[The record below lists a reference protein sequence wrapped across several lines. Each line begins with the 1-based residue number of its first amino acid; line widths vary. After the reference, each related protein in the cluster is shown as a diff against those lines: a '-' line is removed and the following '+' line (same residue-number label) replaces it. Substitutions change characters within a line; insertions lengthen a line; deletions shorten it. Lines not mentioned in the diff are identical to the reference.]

1 MLSSILSLIFLLG
14 AVSPVF
20 AGPDVRSSFNDGKKI
35 GFNER
40 SFKAPLPRIEVKTT
54 KSGVSETTVMPK
66 TNLVYAIM
74 PESIYLAGTTK
85 QWVHKGM
92 GDASFSGVSGWYRD
106 PATGKLTHYGANEI
120 PFEEHAGIYTVA
132 LASATTNYAIRS
144 WQFDNVAWTKTRAG
158 ITLFGTDPAG
168 TEKAMFLREDGTA
181 ANIHLISQTITES
194 VFADNAIVTFSY
206 YVKAGTRNWTAI
218 RIVNKDNA
226 PTLGYFNASTG
237 ALGILSGGS
246 SFNVSEQT
254 INGFYRL
261 SATAMIGSAAANP
274 QFQIYLADS
283 DGGIVYNGDANSGL
297 TIFGAMVSETPS
309 AHPYLPTEGSAYVW
323 AGNAGAL
330 TYQLDTM
337 QTALDGTTNALS
349 GASLWGEQLG
359 AELPTAGDMNTACGV
374 DWTCGGNWQISG
386 SSAQVVPVGSSLLY
400 QNVGFIE
407 GSLYKVTFTISDRTA
422 GTVSALMGTSDVY
435 FQATIGSN
443 GTFTYYAM
451 EIAGGNGNFI
461 FSANATFDGTIDTV
475 SIKQVLN
482 AWDSGD
488 GHGLEP
494 PHGTLIQ
501 AVRFTYDFY
510 AEIPGANYGLLGVIS
525 SSASNLY
532 HAGTAFIRT
541 GDGTSSGVLSLSYQK
556 DFWYWFVIEWAV
568 LNSNVSQF
576 RVCQVSGGLSCGNWI
591 DYDGA
596 YTVGSNLVY
605 FYDSFGYVHLGPLLI
620 YRSHLDS
627 TFYDALG
634 NGG

>member
-1 MLSSILSLIFLLG
+1 
-14 AVSPVF
+14 
-20 AGPDVRSSFNDGKKI
+20 
-35 GFNER
+35 
-40 SFKAPLPRIEVKTT
+40 
-54 KSGVSETTVMPK
+54 
-66 TNLVYAIM
+66 
-74 PESIYLAGTTK
+74 
-85 QWVHKGM
+85 
-92 GDASFSGVSGWYRD
+92 
-106 PATGKLTHYGANEI
+106 
-120 PFEEHAGIYTVA
+120 
-132 LASATTNYAIRS
+132 
-144 WQFDNVAWTKTRAG
+144 
-158 ITLFGTDPAG
+158 
-168 TEKAMFLREDGTA
+168 
-181 ANIHLISQTITES
+181 
-194 VFADNAIVTFSY
+194 
-206 YVKAGTRNWTAI
+206 
-218 RIVNKDNA
+218 
-226 PTLGYFNASTG
+226 
-237 ALGILSGGS
+237 
-246 SFNVSEQT
+246 
-254 INGFYRL
+254 
-261 SATAMIGSAAANP
+261 
-274 QFQIYLADS
+274 LADS

-494 PHGTLIQ
+494 PHGTLIT
-501 AVRFTYDFY
+501 AIRWTYDY
-510 AEIPGANYGLLGVIS
+510 TEGEPGSLLGLIS
-525 SSASNLY
+525 LEPNYDSILY
-532 HAGTAFIRT
+532 YNNHANPAGVVNMN
-541 GDGTSSGVLSLSYQK
+541 DGTTVNSVQPSGNNINWSANR
-556 DFWYWFVIEWAV
+556 WIWFALEWGQ
-568 LNSNVSQF
+568 LNSNVSQMRGCVSDSDSGF
-576 RVCQVSGGLSCGNWI
+576 VCESWV

-596 YTVGSNLVY
+596 FEYGTTLGVVKAQSARNLI
-605 FYDSFGYVHLGPLLI
+605 HLGPLLI